1 MKESRI
7 LDCQFGPHYYKQ
19 KPTKGKKL
27 WLQSTRKIG
36 CQAHI
41 DVKGFVLYPE
51 FAISEVEREN
61 LSNWK
66 LRCLQEERLEMLRK
80 EITVKKPVKTLM
92 KTFISMPAESAHSGH
107 PTGSAGIFAQKLH
120 PLVSQKILEMV
131 RSGISDTNEIKHCLK
146 YHVDT
151 VIVKDLDR
159 KPTPGD
165 RAFYPLLE
173 DIRNHVSKAKK
184 ALELSKFDLQNL
196 QLKIEEWKASSPHS
210 SFFFRPYKSNPD
222 TEETPSGKNQG
233 DETLLYVQQEEW
245 QKSQLIQYGNTVTLM
260 DATYKT
266 TKYSIPLFFVCVKTN
281 VSYSVVAEFIIQS
294 ETKDDIFEALS
305 VLKLW
310 NPDWEPKFFLTDY
323 SDAEIGAINKLFPM
337 TQVYMCEFH
346 REQAWERWVKDR
358 KHGLTSDQASVV
370 LDKLRD
376 CANVPPNYS
385 DSDKPVDYHYLTAVE
400 ELKETK
406 VWKNSYDIQQWL
418 NNNWLSCPK
427 VRMHYVFVYID
438 DLFCSCSH
446 NY

>member
-1 MKESRI
+1 MRESRS
-7 LDCQFGPHYYKQ
+7 LDSQFGPHYYKQ
-19 KPTKGKKL
+19 KPTKGKKI

-36 CQAHI
+36 CQAHVN
-41 DVKGFVLYPE
+41 VKGFVLYPE

-80 EITVKKPVKTLM
+80 EIVAKKPIKTLT
-92 KTFISMPAESAHSGH
+92 KFFISLPAESAHSGH

-131 RSGISDTNEIKHCLK
+131 RSGMSDTNEIKRCLK
-146 YHVDT
+146 YYIDT

-159 KPTPGD
+159 TLTPGD

-184 ALELSKFDLQNL
+184 ALELSKFDQQNL

-222 TEETPSGKNQG
+222 TEETPSATNQG
-233 DETLLYVQQEEW
+233 DKTLLYVQQEDW
-245 QKSQLIQYGNTVTLM
+245 QKIQLIQYGNTVTLM

-294 ETKDDIFEALS
+294 ETIDNIFEALS

-310 NPDWEPKFFLTDY
+310 NPDWEPKLFLTDY

-337 TQVYMCEFH
+337 TQVYM
-346 REQAWERWVKDR
+346 
-358 KHGLTSDQASVV
+358 
-370 LDKLRD
+370 
-376 CANVPPNYS
+376 
-385 DSDKPVDYHYLTAVE
+385 YL
-400 ELKETK
+400 
-406 VWKNSYDIQQWL
+406 
-418 NNNWLSCPK
+418 
-427 VRMHYVFVYID
+427 
-438 DLFCSCSH
+438 
-446 NY
+446 

>member
-1 MKESRI
+1 M
-7 LDCQFGPHYYKQ
+7 
-19 KPTKGKKL
+19 
-27 WLQSTRKIG
+27 
-36 CQAHI
+36 
-41 DVKGFVLYPE
+41 VK
-51 FAISEVEREN
+51 
-61 LSNWK
+61 
-66 LRCLQEERLEMLRK
+66 
-80 EITVKKPVKTLM
+80 
-92 KTFISMPAESAHSGH
+92 
-107 PTGSAGIFAQKLH
+107 
-120 PLVSQKILEMV
+120 
-131 RSGISDTNEIKHCLK
+131 SGISDTSEIKRCLK

-151 VIVKDLDR
+151 IIAKDLNK
-159 KPTPGD
+159 KPMPGD
-165 RAFYPLLE
+165 RAFYPLHE

-184 ALELSKFDLQNL
+184 ALELSKFDQQNL
-196 QLKIEEWKASSPHS
+196 QLKMEEWKASNPDS
-210 SFFFRPYKSNPD
+210 SFFFRPYKTNHDAEGTSSITN
-222 TEETPSGKNQG
+222 EG
-233 DETLLYVQQEEW
+233 DETLLYVQQECW

-281 VSYSVVAEFIIQS
+281 IAYSVVAEFIIQS

-376 CANVPPNYS
+376 CANVPPNCS
-385 DSDKPVDYHYLTAVE
+385 DHDKPVDYHYLNAVE
-400 ELKETK
+400 KLKETK
-406 VWKNSYDIQQWL
+406 VWKSSYDVQQWL

-427 VRMHYVFVYID
+427 VSSNMIIH
-438 DLFCSCSH
+438 LCS
-446 NY
+446 